1 MRAPLTWLAEYT
13 DLAAGAR
20 GVDVAASLVSV
31 GLEEEDLHGGDITGP
46 LVVGRVLE
54 FEETIQ
60 KNGKPIRYCVVDVG
74 QNGQMVTEGKHQEIV
89 CGATNFEVGDLVV
102 VVLPGATL
110 PGGFHI
116 TARKTY
122 GRMSNGMI
130 CAEDEIGIGHDH
142 AGIIVLPR
150 LLGEEHVA
158 DVKPGDDAIAL
169 LGLGE
174 ETIEANVTP
183 DRGYCFSVRGLAREY
198 WHSQG
203 SPAGGFRDP
212 ALIETPQPNES
223 GHPVVLRDEA
233 PLDGVPGCDRF
244 VARVVR
250 GVDAAAPSPAWM
262 QKRIAQMGMRPISL
276 AVDVTNYVML
286 ALGQPLHA
294 YDLDT
299 LGGPIVVRRARSG
312 EKLTTLDDVERTLDP
327 EDLLITDAG
336 DGGEGGE
343 GGEGGS
349 ETVLGLAGVMGG
361 ASSEVSATT
370 TNVLIEAA
378 HFDPTSVART
388 SRRHRLV
395 SEASKRFERGVDPAI
410 PAAAAEMAARLLV
423 EHGGGQIDPGVTD
436 LDHTSRPHAFRLEL
450 AEPSRIVGVDY
461 PRERVLQVLRD
472 LGAEVRE
479 TEDERYVE
487 VTPPSWRPDLV
498 NDSPA
503 PDYAEEIA
511 RIDGYNN
518 IPSITPTPTE
528 GRGLTHGQKTRR
540 VVADALAGA
549 GFTEVLSYPFVAPEL
564 ADQLMLPADDDRR
577 RAVRLANPLSEERP
591 LLRTSVLSSLV
602 DVLRRNIS
610 RGQKDV
616 ALFEMGLVFRP
627 GGPLGRAPLPSV
639 AHRPSEAELEQ
650 LYAAVPAQP
659 RRVGIIATGLAEQAG
674 WWGSGRLVEWSDM
687 VAAVE
692 AVAAALVVPV
702 VVSADADHAPWH
714 PGRCARITLTDGTL
728 VGHAGELHPKALSA
742 LDLPPRT
749 VAAEIDVDVLTTASD
764 RAVQAAPFSTFPAAL
779 TDIALLV
786 RSDVP
791 AGDVESALRRGAGES
806 LESVTLFDVYEGDR
820 IEAGHRSLA
829 YRLTF
834 RAADRT
840 LTTDEVNGFRDAAV
854 AEAARAVGAV
864 QR

>member
-13 DLAAGAR
+13 DLAPGAT
-20 GVDVAASLVSV
+20 GIDVAASLVSV

-46 LVVGRVLE
+46 LVVGRVLD

-60 KNGKPIRYCVVDVG
+60 KNGKPIRFCVVDVG
-74 QNGQMVTEGKHQEIV
+74 HHGQMLTEGTHQEIV

-102 VVLPGATL
+102 VVLPGAVL
-110 PGGFHI
+110 PGGFQI

-122 GRMSNGMI
+122 GRISNGMI
-130 CAEDEIGIGHDH
+130 CAEDEIGLGHDH

-158 DVKPGDDAIAL
+158 GVQPGDDAIAL

-203 SPAGGFRDP
+203 SPTGGFRDP
-212 ALIETPQPNES
+212 ALIETPEGNDR
-223 GHPVVLRDEA
+223 GYPVVLADET
-233 PLDGVPGCDRF
+233 PLDGVAGCDRF

-250 GVDAAAPSPAWM
+250 GVDASAPSPAWM

-276 AVDVTNYVML
+276 AVDVTNYVMM

-299 LGGPIVVRRARSG
+299 LTGPIVVRRARPG
-312 EKLTTLDDVERTLDP
+312 ETLTTLDDVERRLDP

-336 DGGEGGE
+336 DGDAD
-343 GGEGGS
+343 
-349 ETVLGLAGVMGG
+349 TILGLAGVMGG
-361 ASSEVSATT
+361 ASSEVSDST

-395 SEASKRFERGVDPAI
+395 SEASKRFERGVDPAV

-423 EHGGGQIDPGVTD
+423 EHGGGRIDPGVTD
-436 LDHTSRPHAFRLEL
+436 VDRTTRPAPYRLEVD
-450 AEPSRIVGVDY
+450 ETSRIVGVAY
-461 PRERVLQVLRD
+461 PRERVIQILRD
-472 LGAEVRE
+472 LGAEVAE
-479 TEDERYVE
+479 SPDDGFVD

-503 PDYAEEIA
+503 PDYAEEVA

-518 IPSITPTPTE
+518 IPSVTPTPSE
-528 GRGLTHGQKTRR
+528 GRGLTHGQKVRR

-549 GFTEVLSYPFVAPEL
+549 GFTEVLSYPFVADDL
-564 ADQLMLPADDDRR
+564 ADRMMLPPEDDRR

-591 LLRTSVLSSLV
+591 LMRTSVLASLV
-602 DVLRRNIS
+602 DVLRRNVS
-610 RGQKDV
+610 RGHKDV

-627 GGPLGRAPLPSV
+627 GGPLRRAPIPSV
-639 AHRPSEAELEQ
+639 SARPSGPELEQ

-659 RRVGIIATGLAEQAG
+659 RRVGILAAGSAEQAG
-674 WWGSGRLVEWSDM
+674 WWGPGRPAEWSDM

-692 AVAAALVVPV
+692 AVAAALVAPV
-702 VVSADADHAPWH
+702 VVTADPDHAPWH
-714 PGRCARITLTDGTL
+714 PGRCARITLADGTL
-728 VGHAGELHPKALSA
+728 VGHAGELHPKVLAA

-749 VAAEIDVDVLTTASD
+749 VGAEIDVDVLTGASD
-764 RAVQAAPFSTFPAAL
+764 RAVQAVAFSTFPAAL

-786 RSDVP
+786 RTDVP
-791 AGDVESALRRGAGES
+791 AGDVEAALRQGAGES
-806 LESVTLFDVYEGDR
+806 LEAVTLFDVYEGER

-840 LTTDEVNGFRDAAV
+840 LTTEEVNRFRDAAV
-854 AEAARAVGAV
+854 VAAARSVGAV

>member
-1 MRAPLTWLAEYT
+1 MRAPLSWLAEYT
-13 DLAAGAR
+13 DLAPGAT

-46 LVVGRVLE
+46 LVVGRVLD

-60 KNGKPIRYCVVDVG
+60 KNGKPIRFCVVDVG

-102 VVLPGATL
+102 VVLPGAIL

-130 CAEDEIGIGHDH
+130 CAEDEIGLGHDH

-150 LLGEEHVA
+150 LLGEEHV
-158 DVKPGDDAIAL
+158 VGVQPGDDAIAL

-212 ALIETPQPNES
+212 ALIETPAPTDS
-223 GHPVVLRDEA
+223 GFPVVLKDEA
-233 PLDGVPGCDRF
+233 PIDGVEGCDRF

-250 GVDAAAPSPAWM
+250 GVDASAPSPSWM

-276 AVDVTNYVML
+276 AVDVTNYVMM

-299 LGGPIVVRRARSG
+299 LGGPIVVRRARHG
-312 EKLTTLDDVERTLDP
+312 ETLTTLDGVKRTLDP
-327 EDLLITDAG
+327 EDLLITDEG
-336 DGGEGGE
+336 DGSGEAI
-343 GGEGGS
+343 
-349 ETVLGLAGVMGG
+349 LGMAGVMGG
-361 ASSEVSATT
+361 ASSEVGATT

-388 SRRHRLV
+388 SRRHKLV
-395 SEASKRFERGVDPAI
+395 SEASKRFERAVDPRV
-410 PAAAAEMAARLLV
+410 PAAAAELAVRLLV
-423 EHGGGQIDPGVTD
+423 EHGGGHVDPGVTD
-436 LDHTSRPHAFRLEL
+436 VDRTTSREADRLDVT
-450 AEPSRIVGVDY
+450 APSRIIGVDY
-461 PRERVLQVLRD
+461 SRDRVVQILRD
-472 LGAEVRE
+472 LGADV
-479 TEDERYVE
+479 TENEDPHYVD

-498 NDSPA
+498 DA
-503 PDYAEEIA
+503 PDYAEEVA

-518 IPSITPTPTE
+518 IPSVTPTPSE
-528 GRGLTHGQKTRR
+528 GRGLTHGQRIRR
-540 VVADALAGA
+540 VIADVLAGA
-549 GFTEVLSYPFVAPEL
+549 GFTEVLSYPFVSEEL
-564 ADQLMLPADDDRR
+564 ADQLMLPDDDDRR

-591 LLRTSVLSSLV
+591 LMRTSVLGSLV
-602 DVLRRNIS
+602 DVLRRNVS
-610 RGQKDV
+610 RGHKDV

-627 GGPLGRAPLPSV
+627 GGPLRRAPIPAVS
-639 AHRPSEAELEQ
+639 ARPSHDELEQ
-650 LYAAVPAQP
+650 LYAAVPPQP
-659 RRVGIIATGLAEQAG
+659 RRVGIMATGLIEYAG
-674 WWGSGRLVEWSDM
+674 WWGPGRPAEWNDM
-687 VAAVE
+687 VSAVQ

-702 VVSADADHAPWH
+702 VVSADPDHAPWH
-714 PGRCARITLTDGTL
+714 PGRCARIALTDGTL
-728 VGHAGELHPKALSA
+728 VGHAGELHPKVLTA

-749 VAAEIDVDVLTTASD
+749 VAAEIDVDVLTAASD
-764 RAVQAAPFSTFPAAL
+764 RAVQAERFSTFPPAM

-786 RSDVP
+786 RTDVAAADIEAALRSG
-791 AGDVESALRRGAGES
+791 AGDALE
-806 LESVTLFDVYEGDR
+806 LVTLFDVYEGER
-820 IEAGHRSLA
+820 IEKGHKSLA

-854 AEAARAVGAV
+854 AAAADAVGAI